1 MTDFADVE
9 EFVRQHA
16 GCGGLTPS
24 ATVQPAGGFLLTLT
38 CVCRQT
44 FDRRVTAAEAKQPL
58 PPLSA
63 PRRATPDAPPVPPA
77 ASEPV
82 ASPRRPRQALDR
94 PRATPS
100 RESVEALRAALE
112 AEPDPETGARGLAAD
127 KTAPTSAA
135 GNTSRVAPTLPGGM
149 APRPRRPPVAR
160 LDLDGTIRKALERRR
175 ADVGE
180 QRKSEESA
188 PPRRVWRWLLVVAVL
203 GLVGWAAY
211 RYLNIVTHAPIEKSR
226 GVPTG
231 SRLTPEPPAALEAVV
246 RSLRQLGGAGSGPDD
261 RSCPDVRTALDRA
274 SQVESVTLEQA
285 RSAALSA
292 AVPKLWEC
300 ARARLA
306 GLERLLAEQR

>member
-24 ATVQPAGGFLLTLT
+24 ATVQPGGGFLLTLA

-63 PRRATPDAPPVPPA
+63 PRRDTPDAPPVPPA
-77 ASEPV
+77 SSEPV
-82 ASPRRPRQALDR
+82 ASPRRPRQATDR

-100 RESVEALRAALE
+100 RETVEALRAALE
-112 AEPDPETGARGLAAD
+112 AEPDPETVARPVPRPGALAPVPRGEGDVAGPRGLAAD
-127 KTAPTSAA
+127 KTAPTTAA
-135 GNTSRVAPTLPGGM
+135 GHTSRVAPTLPGGM

-160 LDLDGTIRKALERRR
+160 LDPDGTIREALERQR
-175 ADVGE
+175 ADAGE

-203 GLVGWAAY
+203 GLAGGAAY
-211 RYLNIVTHAPIEKSR
+211 RYLSIVADAPVETSR
-226 GVPTG
+226 SVPTG
-231 SRLTPEPPAALEAVV
+231 SR
-246 RSLRQLGGAGSGPDD
+246 
-261 RSCPDVRTALDRA
+261 
-274 SQVESVTLEQA
+274 
-285 RSAALSA
+285 
-292 AVPKLWEC
+292 
-300 ARARLA
+300 
-306 GLERLLAEQR
+306 